1 MLCPNSPLRR
11 ELASFGGRAIVLA
24 RPLPPPSFLTYLKV
38 DVVREKIFETVVRL
52 LVHDLLLGLDKSGPI
67 GLHSGRDEI
76 RPSVARSVLSSLRL
90 FFLLSTM
97 YSVTVMMLLLLLL
110 LLLLLRL
117 TPQYFHDDRLLG
129 RLEAPYRILVARI

>member
-1 MLCPNSPLRR
+1 M
-11 ELASFGGRAIVLA
+11 
-24 RPLPPPSFLTYLKV
+24 
-38 DVVREKIFETVVRL
+38 REKIFETVVRL